1 MEHLIIIPSDEEA
14 IDKGLFFETFIAG
27 LLQPMRLKVIQ
38 RLRFTGME
46 IDLLAR
52 GEDQPRT
59 ILVECK
65 AQRDPL
71 PADVI
76 SKLLGN
82 VNIKHADSGW
92 LFSVA
97 DLSKDGRGQWEDI
110 KQDPELSKKFMWYDS
125 SRIIDI
131 LKQQRTIVDSKS
143 LEHHF
148 GKSLNLGTWTLL
160 ISPKGFYWLV
170 EITEEGIPTRFS
182 AFNAKT
188 GESIP
193 KASAQE
199 IARLEPRFDSL
210 EILELSPTPIS
221 QLSKTRERAP
231 VARVIPGDAWNDL
244 RPARPSDFVGRDD
257 IISDIL
263 EFFGNVRD
271 KSTVTRTFAIQGP
284 SGWGKSSLVLKI
296 IHEVSRK
303 KVKRCSVT
311 AVDTRSATNSAFVS
325 EALRLAF
332 LDAIER
338 KLIPKRVMPTVD
350 SLRRPLD
357 SKGLKDAFNVLS
369 QNNGCIVLIFDQ
381 FEELFAKEKLF
392 ETFNAVRDLSLDCDA
407 QQVPLTLGF
416 AWKTDVALPQQH
428 PAYHLWHELSDRRRT
443 FKIREFGRRDIR
455 IIIGRAE
462 RASGKRL
469 SPALRARIIEQSQNL
484 PWLLKKLLVHVLQ
497 HISSEESQYLF
508 LERELDVELLFKEDL
523 SELGDEQIR
532 CLKHVAQ
539 RAPVAVTEVEDN
551 FSRETTNMLLNSH
564 LLVRSGMNYVVYWDI
579 FRDYLVDERVPYI
592 PWARTFQ
599 RGATTAVKALQKLS
613 AKGPSSIPAIGE
625 AIGLKEGPAYN
636 LFGDLVALQLVEATA
651 PGIYVPTPHLKD
663 LEVMTIAEFVQG
675 QIKRHI
681 VVLELTKSW
690 EKEKLVPVELWLEF
704 IRKALP
710 RSSSFSQATIHQYAN
725 NFKNWLL
732 FAGILEQREHYLLRP
747 NANGRQMGAFTPTKS
762 HVPVFLG
769 TAAPQKLE
777 QLLGI
782 LYEQRRGRKR
792 EELNAKGLRNA
803 LADAFSLD
811 LIVPNTEG
819 NIMLIARPDSIEA
832 IIYLAKERIAAQKTI
847 AIVKDTQKEG
857 IKNRNIVG
865 ERIETEIGAKWSQT
879 SKRRYAG
886 GLLSYIVCLKDT

>member
-1 MEHLIIIPSDEEA
+1 MEHLIIIPKDEDTA
-14 IDKGLFFETFIAG
+14 DKGLFFETFIAG

-52 GEDQPRT
+52 GEDQPKT

-82 VNIKHADSGW
+82 VSIRHADSGW

-110 KQDPELSKKFMWYDS
+110 QQDSELSKKFMWYDS
-125 SRIIDI
+125 GRIIDI
-131 LKQQRTIVDSKS
+131 LKEQRTIVDSKS

-148 GKSLNLGTWTLL
+148 GKALCLGTWTLL
-160 ISPKGFYWLV
+160 ISSRGFYWLV
-170 EITEEGIPTRFS
+170 EITEGGIPTRFS
-182 AFNAKT
+182 AFDART
-188 GESIP
+188 GGPIP
-193 KASAQE
+193 KTIAQE
-199 IARLEPRFDSL
+199 IAKLEPRFDSL

-221 QLSKTRERAP
+221 RLSRTHERAP
-231 VARVIPGDAWNDL
+231 VARVISGDAWDDL
-244 RPARPSDFVGRDD
+244 RPARPADFVGRDD
-257 IISDIL
+257 IISAVL

-271 KSTVTRTFAIQGP
+271 NSTVTRTFAIQGP

-296 IHEVSRK
+296 IHEVFRK
-303 KVKRCSVT
+303 KIERCSVT
-311 AVDTRSATNSAFVS
+311 AVDTRSAMNSAFVS

-332 LDAIER
+332 LDAIKR
-338 KLIPKRVMPTVD
+338 KLIPTRVMPTVD
-350 SLRRPLD
+350 SLRKPLD
-357 SKGLKDAFNVLS
+357 SKGLKDAFNTLS

-381 FEELFAKEKLF
+381 FEELFAKENLF
-392 ETFNAVRDLSLDCDA
+392 ETFNAVRELSLDCDA

-443 FKIREFGRRDIR
+443 FKIREFGRCDIR

-497 HISSEESQYLF
+497 HISGEESQYLF

-539 RAPVAVTEVEDN
+539 RAPIAVAEVEEN

-599 RGATTAVKALQKLS
+599 RGATTAIKALQKLS

-636 LFGDLVALQLVEATA
+636 LFGDLVALQLVESTA

-663 LEVMTIAEFVQG
+663 LDVMTIAAFVQG

-690 EKEKLVPVELWLEF
+690 EKEKLVPVELWLDF

-725 NFKNWLL
+725 NFKSWLL
-732 FAGILEQREHYLLRP
+732 FAGILEQREHCLLRP
-747 NANGRQMGAFTPTKS
+747 NANGRQMGVFNPMINRL
-762 HVPVFLG
+762 PVFLG
-769 TAAPQKLE
+769 TAAPQKIE
-777 QLLGI
+777 QLLGL
-782 LYEQRRGRKR
+782 LYQQCGGVMRD
-792 EELNAKGLRNA
+792 ELNARALRNA
-803 LADAFSLD
+803 ISDAFSIN
-811 LIVPNTEG
+811 LIDSTAEGKIKLSCQTESQEA
-819 NIMLIARPDSIEA
+819 LI
-832 IIYLAKERIAAQKTI
+832 LFAKHEIDKQKTI
-847 AIVKDTQKEG
+847 SIVNSALKNG
-857 IKNRNIVG
+857 IKDRYIIG
-865 ERIETEIGAKWSQT
+865 EQIEAEIGAKWSRA
-879 SKRRYAG
+879 SKLRYAG
-886 GLLSYIVCLKDT
+886 GLLCYIEWLQKK